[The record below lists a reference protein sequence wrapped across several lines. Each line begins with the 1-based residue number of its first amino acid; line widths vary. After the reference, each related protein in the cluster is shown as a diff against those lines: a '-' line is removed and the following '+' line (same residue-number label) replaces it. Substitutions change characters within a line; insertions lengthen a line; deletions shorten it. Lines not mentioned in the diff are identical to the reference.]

1 MGTVILSG
9 IFPFACEWKEEVE
22 GPLGSDRVSFCT
34 FKVNQ

>member
-22 GPLGSDRVSFCT
+22 GPQALIGFLSARSR
-34 FKVNQ
+34 